1 MQQGSHILHL
11 AAYRGCTSTVQ
22 CIIDEFGVSPEI
34 RTAESECSPL
44 ILAARNGHLDVVAYL
59 VEQCNVDV
67 NGVDSDGATA
77 LHKASGWEQPHIVRY
92 LVCEA
97 HADLECTRHADEY
110 TSLMLAAHYGK
121 SESVWTLLELGANLE
136 ALSKS
141 GKTTCHIALEQ
152 HNGRSLYALICNG
165 ADIDV
170 VHDGLSVR
178 RMAQYCTRGLRENIE
193 QGLRESVLHFESVRG
208 ELRAVLKGMCDDVI
222 EEIMHTAYPKP
233 KLIGDAESD
242 IASTKKRQRAN
253 DISGCSPQPNKK
265 QRLF

>member
-1 MQQGSHILHL
+1 M
-11 AAYRGCTSTVQ
+11 R

-34 RTAESECSPL
+34 RTAESECSAL

-59 VEQCNVDV
+59 VEKCNVDV

-77 LHKASGWEQPHIVRY
+77 LHKASGWEQPHIMRY
-92 LVCEA
+92 LVYDV
-97 HADLECTRHADEY
+97 HADLERTRHADGY

-121 SESVWTLLELGANLE
+121 SESVWHLLELGANIE

-152 HNGRSLYALICNG
+152 HNDRSLYALICNG

-170 VHDGLSVR
+170 VYDALSVR
-178 RMAQYCTRGLRENIE
+178 RMAEYCARGLRENIE
-193 QGLRESVLHFESVRG
+193 QGLEEFALHFESVRG
-208 ELRAVLKGMCDDVI
+208 ELATVLNGMCDDVI
-222 EEIMHTAYPKP
+222 EEIMHTAYPEP
-233 KLIGDAESD
+233 RLLGDAESD
-242 IASTKKRQRAN
+242 IASPKKRQRAN
-253 DISGCSPQPNKK
+253 TFSGCSPKPNKK